1 MTTFPRSFRRV
12 AAPRQQRGAVL
23 YVALIMLI
31 LLALLGIAG
40 MQVAGMQEKMAA
52 NYRAANRAFQNSEG
66 VVRAAERTVEQIANR
81 KDVSSDS
88 LVQASDLSRVCD
100 DGFDPADWAEG
111 RRDDTRPAVNVR
123 QIDSCVIGESALE
136 MGRPLEDVT
145 PIYQITGFATDDA
158 DASSSAVVIDT
169 VFKL

>member
-1 MTTFPRSFRRV
+1 MTTFSRSFRPASART
-12 AAPRQQRGAVL
+12 QRGAVL

-66 VVRAAERTVEQIANR
+66 VVRAAERTVEKIANR
-81 KDVSSDS
+81 QDVGNDS
-88 LVQASDLSRVCD
+88 LVQSSTLSRVCD
-100 DGFDPADWAEG
+100 DGFDPAIWAES
-111 RRDDTRPAVNVR
+111 RRNQTRPAVNVR
-123 QIDSCVIGESALE
+123 QIDSCVMGESSLD

-158 DASSSAVVIDT
+158 DASSSSVVIDT